1 MIESGLGE
9 VVVSDAQSPK
19 ASISS
24 PTSGKKSPSES
35 TRIKRHKRWY
45 MHDGNIVIQVE
56 NTLFRLK
63 LSTLHEHSPVF
74 RNIVPPI
81 QTGSLPII
89 GYNDRRPL
97 VLYEVSQA
105 SFVRLLPML
114 YPSEPQSPKKPPTIH
129 DLLSILK
136 LANNFQMDRI
146 RNTAMLQLLEHPMD
160 PIRRIAI
167 WEEFHLDSDVLL
179 PSFAALCQRS
189 EPLTLPMTM
198 SLGIRN
204 FTKVAAPGSVS
215 PNRGLLWVSEELGC
229 RGEPGDC
236 GEDCGCGICE
246 AAFAAGETY
255 AMNHDFPSLRDDD
268 LDFRLM
274 FLVLSNCLLL
284 YIPKKRINRC
294 ILNDNKASRYE

>member
-1 MIESGLGE
+1 MIGSSPEASAIE
-9 VVVSDAQSPK
+9 DAQESPK
-19 ASISS
+19 SS
-24 PTSGKKSPSES
+24 PSKSSSGSKSPSGS
-35 TRIKRHKRWY
+35 HRVRRHKRWY
-45 MHDGNIVIQVE
+45 MYDGNIVIQVE

-97 VLYEVSQA
+97 VLYEVSQVD
-105 SFVRLLPML
+105 FVRLLPML
-114 YPSEPQSPKKPPTIH
+114 FPSEPQSPKKPATIH

-136 LANNFQMDRI
+136 LATNFQMDAI
-146 RNTAMLQLLEHPMD
+146 RHMAMLQVLEIPMD

-167 WEEFHLDSDVLL
+167 WDEFHLDSDLLL

-204 FTKVAAPGSVS
+204 FTKVAAARDMYRQTVGCCECRQSL
-215 PNRGLLWVSEELGC
+215 GIEESQTIA
-229 RGEPGDC
+229 DK
-236 GEDCGCGICE
+236 IV
-246 AAFAAGETY
+246 AKVFAKQ
-255 AMNHDFPSLRDDD
+255 HSLAEKPM
-268 LDFRLM
+268 L
-274 FLVLSNCLLL
+274 
-284 YIPKKRINRC
+284 
-294 ILNDNKASRYE
+294 